1 MADKKVYAWA
11 YGDGA
16 HEKIRVSN
24 IEPVVIWNIE
34 EPLYSIEEVQHVI
47 ENNEL
52 PKRLVATVC
61 WDDNDFYKRAF
72 KGDETGGMRWE
83 NEVPI
88 YSADEL
94 LAELQKEI

>member
-11 YGDGA
+11 YEVRGVGVCGVTTIENV
-16 HEKIRVSN
+16 EKRDYF
-24 IEPVVIWNIE
+24 
-34 EPLYSIEEVQHVI
+34 PLYSIEEVQHVI

-52 PKRLVATVC
+52 PKRPVALVY
-61 WDDNDFYKRAF
+61 WDNTNSYKHAV
-72 KGDETGGMRWE
+72 KDEHALSLSWE
-83 NEVPI
+83 HEVPV

>member
-11 YGDGA
+11 YGDDA

-24 IEPVVIWNIE
+24 IEPDIAWNIE

-52 PKRLVATVC
+52 PKRPVAWVY
-61 WDDNDFYKRAF
+61 WDNNGDHKRAVL
-72 KGDETGGMRWE
+72 
-83 NEVPI
+83 NELHFQFDNVTPV